1 MNKKRM
7 NMEKDNF
14 FNEMKRNSNDNNNIR
29 KIKAE
34 LLQKKYGST
43 VNVNEFFTPSYINE
57 NIDLNNITNFCEDD
71 CTIVKIIE
79 PTKIETSP
87 RPIKSESESEPE
99 IIYFDEYSEKV
110 GYKSFQ
116 YYCGLLDNKLILTD
130 LNDKQIILIGQDIS
144 DEIKRIM
151 EIL

>member
-43 VNVNEFFTPSYINE
+43 VNVNEFFTI
-57 NIDLNNITNFCEDD
+57 LN
-71 CTIVKIIE
+71 
-79 PTKIETSP
+79 
-87 RPIKSESESEPE
+87 
-99 IIYFDEYSEKV
+99 
-110 GYKSFQ
+110 
-116 YYCGLLDNKLILTD
+116 
-130 LNDKQIILIGQDIS
+130 
-144 DEIKRIM
+144 EIKIK
-151 EIL
+151 